1 MGIPPAG
8 KTYLGAAVNGTSD
21 LGGRE
26 TQLGQTLPIHRTY
39 FQSGTIA
46 GAVKQ
51 AKEDVA
57 AGRIPWISFKEPL
70 SWADMA
76 AGKGDTWSTQLADGL
91 ATVDGP
97 VWLAVHHEPEG
108 DGDMALWTQMQAKI
122 APIIHARTNNVA
134 YSVIYS
140 GWNTY
145 GAGKDTV
152 ATKWPGDANI
162 DILGIDAYNDYGTD
176 RDGDGVLQM
185 KALDLGPYFAKMAT
199 WSQAH
204 GTAFALGETGQTN
217 LASAVD
223 PDWIARSYKQMVSY
237 GGAGFSYYDSSANSV
252 GNWTLDDATKLK
264 SFKSQLSSS
273 ARLCP

>member
-21 LGGRE
+21 IGVRE

-39 FQSGTIA
+39 FQSGNIA

-134 YSVIYS
+134 YTVIYS

-185 KALDLGPYFAKMAT
+185 KSLDLGPYFAKMAS

-252 GNWTLDDATKLK
+252 GNWTLDDATKFK
-264 SFKSQLSSS
+264 SFKSQIPSS